1 MVKTKKTT
9 KLIIILL
16 IMSLIYANLNMAILG
31 VISYAQD
38 NVKTIAEEELADK
51 EEKALNIE
59 ISEITKNDIA
69 SGDTEYSE
77 TLTVK
82 LNYVEKFNE
91 VTIADIS
98 DEIIKEIG
106 QEETEVVKPHI
117 ETFYK
122 TTKISKAELEKVI
135 GEKGSLEIT
144 YKIKEQEE
152 VLEPETEKEEEK
164 VLSKEAEK
172 VGTIILPEVIESQE
186 EETILTPEIEE
197 KTIQTLDKTGSLF
210 FSSINRLSSETLT
223 AILPYIRNINWNDT
237 ESIQVAIDSLTAYDK
252 SNTEIDLTDEIN
264 ALENAKNSIG
274 YNLTIQIHTWKDNI
288 LSSAAKIKDTI
299 TAKEENANLDF
310 SDLFKFDSAIGKWV
324 YTQIGFNKA
333 ISNAEEELR
342 KSSEEAQKN
351 KQLYEDSLTDDLIKN
366 LVLVNEAGNLFL
378 EDGTINSAT
387 FGEFLTRYGLDQK
400 FFSTLEQDLL
410 AFDPS
415 KGIDLGPYLKSLIDK
430 YNLEAEQA
438 IQLENA
444 IVAQKLSY
452 YAESIDF
459 SKIGSGIIS
468 DQDKKLIYQAVK
480 EAGINSKVYVKA
492 LAGDIDA
499 LSQIFG
505 ESFTHE
511 RQTSVI
517 QGRVN
522 KYTTAI
528 EELLSGPN
536 TILSESTVALLK
548 NKYELYHY

>member
-197 KTIQTLDKTGSLF
+197 KTIQTLDKTG
-210 FSSINRLSSETLT
+210 
-223 AILPYIRNINWNDT
+223 
-237 ESIQVAIDSLTAYDK
+237 
-252 SNTEIDLTDEIN
+252 
-264 ALENAKNSIG
+264 
-274 YNLTIQIHTWKDNI
+274 
-288 LSSAAKIKDTI
+288 TI
-299 TAKEENANLDF
+299 TAKEGIAT
-310 SDLFKFDSAIGKWV
+310 I
-324 YTQIGFNKA
+324 T
-333 ISNAEEELR
+333 AE
-342 KSSEEAQKN
+342 
-351 KQLYEDSLTDDLIKN
+351 TTPDD
-366 LVLVNEAGNLFL
+366 E
-378 EDGTINSAT
+378 
-387 FGEFLTRYGLDQK
+387 
-400 FFSTLEQDLL
+400 
-410 AFDPS
+410 
-415 KGIDLGPYLKSLIDK
+415 
-430 YNLEAEQA
+430 
-438 IQLENA
+438 
-444 IVAQKLSY
+444 
-452 YAESIDF
+452 
-459 SKIGSGIIS
+459 
-468 DQDKKLIYQAVK
+468 
-480 EAGINSKVYVKA
+480 
-492 LAGDIDA
+492 
-499 LSQIFG
+499 
-505 ESFTHE
+505 
-511 RQTSVI
+511 
-517 QGRVN
+517 
-522 KYTTAI
+522 
-528 EELLSGPN
+528 
-536 TILSESTVALLK
+536 
-548 NKYELYHY
+548 